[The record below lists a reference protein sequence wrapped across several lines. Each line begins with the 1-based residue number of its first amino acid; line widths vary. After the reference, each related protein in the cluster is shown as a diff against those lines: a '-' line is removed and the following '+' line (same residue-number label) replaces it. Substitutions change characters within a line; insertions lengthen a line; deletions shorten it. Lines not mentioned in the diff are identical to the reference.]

1 MNVIKLIKR
10 TGIRKEAAAVGVIEQ
25 SDELEK
31 LWADKKELCRKN
43 AVPRGNKVS
52 GIELKNYLIEQH
64 GAVELEFPERQK
76 QRYKAGL
83 LYDLHPE
90 IFPESFFPPQ
100 ECGEK
105 TLIKWAEK
113 HDFEEI
119 NIFARDISEEKHNLR
134 FSYLEIPEK
143 EVRIYLEITTG
154 HMQLSSTWYDIEDL
168 SREIV
173 LWSGITQEDIDNET
187 DAFMIY
193 ATEYYHNFQKGQL

>member
-1 MNVIKLIKR
+1 MNVIKNTKR
-10 TGIRKEAAAVGVIEQ
+10 TGNRKEAAALGVIEQ
-25 SDELEK
+25 SEEQEK
-31 LWADKKELCRKN
+31 LWREKKELCRKN
-43 AVPRGNKVS
+43 AIPRDNKTS

-64 GAVELEFPERQK
+64 GAIELEFPERQK
-76 QRYKAGL
+76 LSYKASL

-90 IFPESFFPPQ
+90 IFSESFFPPL

-105 TLIKWAEK
+105 ALIKWTK
-113 HDFEEI
+113 QHDFKEI
-119 NIFARDISEEKHNLR
+119 NEFVRDISDKKYGLK

-154 HMQLSSTWYDIEDL
+154 WMQLSSTRYDIEDL

-173 LWSGITQEDIDNET
+173 LWSGITKEDIDNET

-193 ATEYYHNFQKGQL
+193 ATEYYYNFQKGQL